1 MNYRNYQYLI
11 SEMLLKWLLGGGCP
25 NPEHGVRGADASE
38 QRARGRALN
47 FFFDRSSAGQD
58 TTGFDKDVCVVWSPR
73 GVAQKSHTQLVGQER
88 VSVHFEIAGGGS
100 ANAKV
105 QNFKIGIHTLQI
117 QGEPFGF
124 SFAISLG
131 FSFGFSVGF

>member
-1 MNYRNYQYLI
+1 MVGPSRRAPSDVSAQDREWLVGRQGDL
-11 SEMLLKWLLGGGCP
+11 LLKWLLGGGCP

-38 QRARGRALN
+38 HRDRGRALN
-47 FFFDRSSAGQD
+47 FFFDWSSAGQD

-88 VSVHFEIAGGGS
+88 VLVHLEIAGGGS

-105 QNFKIGIHTLQI
+105 QNFKIGIHTRKP
-117 QGEPFGF
+117 G
-124 SFAISLG
+124 
-131 FSFGFSVGF
+131 